1 MATSIILE
9 KEDSSSATTNFLNLC
24 SIFIL
29 YLLIH
34 KYVLQDI
41 LQYFQD
47 NTTIKYFN
55 IVSRVIS
62 VFLFTLVVFA
72 GYSISKGH
80 FHSNDDTM
88 KIAIYFF
95 TIIIG
100 IFSILGLN
108 LLFNKNKKHFY
119 AFLIG
124 IGIAILSFTF
134 FTNKNEKVQQSIR
147 MIGFILISILIFGSI
162 GYGIYNLYQ
171 SYPTYT
177 ILSVSLLL
185 VLGTFYT
192 LYYGVS
198 HINLSYFFNKIQN
211 GIKDFINDYQT
222 TPSSTKLFI
231 LFQIAVLILY
241 FTYYLI
247 INAISKVNYPKGK
260 YLLNES
266 IPLNESRVI
275 ANYNDLKPQ
284 FGKNSSS
291 GKQPKYDYSYS
302 VSMWFRINSESNIDS
317 FINLYSYGKNP
328 AVEYA
333 PSNNELRILVRTN
346 NDSNGSHKQIYLTK
360 DLLYQRWNHLVM
372 NYHNAQLDIFI
383 NNKLVH
389 SEENVLPYMEEDSII
404 VGSNNNSNGNIKN
417 IIYFKKP
424 LSLSAIQKLYYESE
438 NTMNKPLLM
447 NPGILQTLIGKLDS
461 GYKSFDET
469 IQEKIN

>member
-9 KEDSSSATTNFLNLC
+9 KEDSSNATTNFLNLC

-62 VFLFTLVVFA
+62 VFLFTLLMFA

-95 TIIIG
+95 TITIG

-108 LLFNKNKKHFY
+108 ILFNKNKKYFY
-119 AFLIG
+119 VFLIG

-134 FTNKNEKVQQSIR
+134 FTNKNERVQQSIR
-147 MIGFILISILIFGSI
+147 LLGFVLLSILIFGSI

-171 SYPTYT
+171 NYPSYT
-177 ILSVSLLL
+177 ILSISLLL
-185 VLGTFYT
+185 LLGTFYI

-211 GIKDFINDYQT
+211 GITDFINDYQT

-260 YLLNES
+260 YLLNGS
-266 IPLNESRVI
+266 IPLNESRII
-275 ANYNDLKPQ
+275 ANYDDLKPQ

-291 GKQPKYDYSYS
+291 GKQQNYDYSYS
-302 VSMWFRINSESNIDS
+302 VSMWFQINSESNIDS
-317 FINLYSYGKNP
+317 FVNLYSYGKNP
-328 AVEYA
+328 AIEYA
-333 PSNNELRILVRTN
+333 PSNNKLRILVKTN
-346 NDSNGSHKQIYLTK
+346 NSSNGSQKQIYLTK

-389 SEENVLPYMEEDSII
+389 NEGNVLPYMEEDSII
-404 VGSNNNSNGNIKN
+404 IGSNNNSNGSIKN

-424 LSLSAIQKLYYESE
+424 LSLSAVQKLYYESE
-438 NTMNKPLLM
+438 NTVNKPLLM